1 MLISEVFAADATS
14 NASSIGA
21 SSASFIPLILIFVVF
36 YFLII
41 RPQHKKL
48 KEHRKMIDQIK
59 RGDTVITSG
68 GIIGEVNK
76 VDEANAQ
83 FIIEIAPKVEV
94 KVLKSAISEVLNK
107 ETQKVA
113 AKPIEKGKIE
123 KSDEKNKNQP
133 PEESKKG
140 KDDKDKNA
148 A

>member
-1 MLISEVFAADATS
+1 MLISEVFAADATG

-21 SSASFIPLILIFVVF
+21 SFASFIPLILIFVVF

-68 GIIGEVNK
+68 WIIGEVNK

-94 KVLKSAISEVLNK
+94 KVLKSAISEVLN
-107 ETQKVA
+107 QRNS
-113 AKPIEKGKIE
+113 
-123 KSDEKNKNQP
+123 KSG
-133 PEESKKG
+133 S
-140 KDDKDKNA
+140 
-148 A
+148 

>member
-1 MLISEVFAADATS
+1 MFISEVFAADATS
-14 NASSIGA
+14 NASSISA
-21 SSASFIPLILIFVVF
+21 SFASFIPLILIFVVF

-41 RPQHKKL
+41 RPQQKKL

-83 FIIEIAPKVEV
+83 FIIEIAPKVEI
-94 KVLKSAISEVLNK
+94 KVLKSAISEVLSK

-113 AKPIEKGKIE
+113 AKPIKKV
-123 KSDEKNKNQP
+123 KSKE
-133 PEESKKG
+133 
-140 KDDKDKNA
+140 
-148 A
+148 

>member
-1 MLISEVFAADATS
+1 MFISEVFAADATS

-21 SSASFIPLILIFVVF
+21 SFANFIPLILIFVVF

-41 RPQHKKL
+41 RPQQKKL

-76 VDEANAQ
+76 VDGANAQ
-83 FIIEIAPKVEV
+83 FIIEIAPKVEI

-107 ETQKVA
+107 ESQKVA

-123 KSDEKNKNQP
+123 KNDRKNKNQP
-133 PEESKKG
+133 EESIKG
-140 KDDKDKNA
+140 KDDKGKNA
-148 A
+148 S